1 MQVLPRK
8 IFVLL
13 NETIQFSNINGMS
26 SRNFVNLNVAVVGGG
41 KAAERLAMILAFS
54 DHDVYVGVADEEYET
69 AMEQFRFYDNIMV
82 TSVENAAG
90 LSEVVIIAAPNNE
103 VREMAYFVD
112 DVKSKVVIDYSSF
125 AQSGIEEVDSL
136 NAIKVITGSKQIV
149 KCYAAD
155 AYKKFTSP
163 MLGRENIG
171 ILMVGD
177 DKKSKVIA
185 KIVLENLGFAQCTDF
200 GTSEALKLLETITT
214 KDILA
219 PAPQKELVPV
229 AVER

>member
-1 MQVLPRK
+1 
-8 IFVLL
+8 
-13 NETIQFSNINGMS
+13 MS

-136 NAIKVITGSKQIV
+136 NG
-149 KCYAAD
+149 
-155 AYKKFTSP
+155 
-163 MLGRENIG
+163 
-171 ILMVGD
+171 
-177 DKKSKVIA
+177 
-185 KIVLENLGFAQCTDF
+185 
-200 GTSEALKLLETITT
+200 
-214 KDILA
+214 
-219 PAPQKELVPV
+219 
-229 AVER
+229 